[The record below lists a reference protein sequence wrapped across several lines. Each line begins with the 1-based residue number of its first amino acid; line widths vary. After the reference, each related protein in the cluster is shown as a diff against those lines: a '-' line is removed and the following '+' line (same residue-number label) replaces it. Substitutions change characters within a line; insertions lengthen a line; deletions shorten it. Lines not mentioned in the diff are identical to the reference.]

1 MSIWCRDAKE
11 WICTHASFAFWFD
24 ESEDVRA
31 CCKYEYSCPLLV
43 LPNFLTTLAG
53 LEKVARIALELLVIP
68 WLVGP
73 VLSEGLVCHMKELQR
88 YFFILV

>member
-24 ESEDVRA
+24 ESEDV
-31 CCKYEYSCPLLV
+31 LV
-43 LPNFLTTLAG
+43 LPNFLTALAR
-53 LEKVARIALELLVIP
+53 LEKVARIALESLVIP
-68 WLVGP
+68 WMVGP